1 MLLFIIKTA
10 KGSKAANLVVTGCA
24 VKPCHPYP
32 ALAVSG
38 QGPPSRP
45 SRRASGVGRWHPLA
59 NQGGQGGQNFAPIGR
74 LAFVS
79 CPGTIPTNG
88 ASPLCGVGG
97 PCSNVQAITASGF
110 MLGHTPHFWDFLTTG
125 ERLGLPTCSEL
136 SGRFTP
142 LSAVLRKSL
151 TLDFLSSF
159 NQYIYN
165 ELRRHV
171 KCAPD
176 RRPRI

>member
-125 ERLGLPTCSEL
+125 ERTGQLVRAATVRERAQLLPH
-136 SGRFTP
+136 R
-142 LSAVLRKSL
+142 SL
-151 TLDFLSSF
+151 TVAARTADL
-159 NQYIYN
+159 
-165 ELRRHV
+165 LRTVRSVYAVVSGFEKVPHT
-171 KCAPD
+171 
-176 RRPRI
+176 